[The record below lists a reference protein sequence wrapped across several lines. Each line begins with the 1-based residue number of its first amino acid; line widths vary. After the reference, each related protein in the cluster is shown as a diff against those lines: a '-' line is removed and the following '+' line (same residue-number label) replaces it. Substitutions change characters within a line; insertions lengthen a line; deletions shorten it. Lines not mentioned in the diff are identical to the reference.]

1 MFTIEINN
9 IDYAHSEISKLY
21 DRYEIYCEQFH
32 TIRPF
37 PAPYQPH
44 PGAINYN
51 SQSPHFRLFEIAITS
66 ISSIIAISDHF
77 HQLYDQTWTYD
88 DALLANANNLGHF
101 INDQLIILHR
111 PTIDILRIDLPYFNH
126 DSLISILIPSIHRIL
141 LTYKIS

>member
-21 DRYEIYCEQFH
+21 DRYEIYCEQFR
-32 TIRPF
+32 TI
-37 PAPYQPH
+37 
-44 PGAINYN
+44 
-51 SQSPHFRLFEIAITS
+51 RLFEIVITS
-66 ISSIIAISDHF
+66 IPSISAISDHF
-77 HQLYDQTWTYD
+77 YQLYDQTWTYD
-88 DALLANANNLGHF
+88 DALFANANNLGHF

-111 PTIDILRIDLPYFNH
+111 PTIDILRIDLPFFNH

>member
-1 MFTIEINN
+1 MLTIEINN

-21 DRYEIYCEQFH
+21 DRYEIYCKQFR
-32 TIRPF
+32 TI
-37 PAPYQPH
+37 
-44 PGAINYN
+44 
-51 SQSPHFRLFEIAITS
+51 RLFEIVITS
-66 ISSIIAISDHF
+66 IPSIIAISDHF

-111 PTIDILRIDLPYFNH
+111 PTIDILRIDLPFFNH